1 MKAICWQGKKDLRC
15 EEVPD
20 PVIEDPRDAIVRITS
35 TCICGS
41 DLHLMDGLV
50 PTMCKGDVL
59 GHEPMGEVVE
69 VGAEAK
75 ARGLNVGDRVVI
87 PFQMICGECE
97 QCRAGNFSVCQ
108 VTNRNADLAKAFFG
122 DTTAGLFGY
131 SHITGGYAGG
141 QAEYLRV
148 PFAAT
153 TVVKIPQV
161 GEDEKYIFL
170 SDILPTGWQ
179 AAAQADIQPTDT
191 VAVWG
196 AGPVGLFT
204 AHSAQV
210 LGAKRVIVIDD
221 VPERLDMARS
231 IGLEV
236 LDRKGVNVLQWLKD
250 TTDGHGPEKCIDA
263 VGMEAH
269 GPNPILDAVDRI
281 QVAMKLETERPTA
294 LREAIMACKAAGV
307 VSVPGVYGGAA
318 NMIPMGALMNK
329 GLTLRTGQTHVK
341 RWTDDLL
348 RRIDEGEINS
358 TFVITHV
365 EPLTKAPEMYKRFRD
380 KQDGCVKVVLK
391 PGMAASSSAQA

>member
-20 PVIEDPRDAIVRITS
+20 PIIEDPKDAIVRITS

-41 DLHLMDGLV
+41 DLHLMNGFV
-50 PTMCKGDVL
+50 PTMCAGDVL
-59 GHEPMGEVVE
+59 GHEPMGEVVA
-69 VGAEAK
+69 VGAEAR
-75 ARGLNVGDRVVI
+75 ARGLNVGDRVVV

-97 QCRAGNFSVCQ
+97 QCQAGNYSVCQ

-153 TVVKIPQV
+153 TVVKVPKT
-161 GEDEKYIFL
+161 GADEKYLFL

-179 AAAQADIQPTDT
+179 AAAFADIQPTDT

-196 AGPVGLFT
+196 CGPVGLFT
-204 AHSAQV
+204 IQSAIVQ
-210 LGAKRVIVIDD
+210 GAQRVIAIDD
-221 VPERLDMARS
+221 VPERLEKAA
-231 IGLEV
+231 GLGAEV
-236 LDRKGVNVLQWLKD
+236 LDRSQAKVIPTLKD
-250 TTDGHGPEKCIDA
+250 MTGGHGPEKCIDA
-263 VGMEAH
+263 VGIEAH
-269 GPNPILDAVDRI
+269 GPTAVLELIDRV
-281 QVAMKLETERPTA
+281 QTALKLETERPIA
-294 LREAIMACKAAGV
+294 LREAIMACKAAGT
-307 VSVPGVYGGAA
+307 VSIPGVYGGMS

-329 GLTLRTGQTHVK
+329 GLTIRTGQTHVK

-348 RRIDEGEINS
+348 RRIDEGEIDP
-358 TFVITHV
+358 TFVISHV
-365 EPLTKAPEMYKRFRD
+365 EPLGRGPEMYKTFRD
-380 KQDGCVKVVLK
+380 KKDGCVKVVLK
-391 PGMAASSSAQA
+391 P

>member
-20 PVIEDPRDAIVRITS
+20 PIIQDPRDAIIRVTS

-41 DLHLMDGLV
+41 DLHLMNGFV
-50 PTMCKGDVL
+50 PTMCAGDVM

-69 VGAEAK
+69 VGAEARAK
-75 ARGLNVGDRVVI
+75 GLKVGDRVVV

-97 QCRAGNFSVCQ
+97 QCLAGNFSVCQ

-141 QAEYLRV
+141 QAEYMRV

-153 TVVKIPQV
+153 TVVKVPST
-161 GEDEKYIFL
+161 GADEKYLFL

-179 AAAQADIQPTDT
+179 AAKFADVQPTDT

-196 AGPVGLFT
+196 CGPVGLFT
-204 AHSAQV
+204 IQSALAQ
-210 LGAKRVIVIDD
+210 GARRVIAIDD
-221 VPERLDMARS
+221 VPERLAMAA
-231 IGLEV
+231 GLGAEI
-236 LDRKGVNVLQWLKD
+236 LDRSAMKVLPTLKD
-250 TTDGHGPEKCIDA
+250 MTDGHGPEKCIDA
-263 VGMEAH
+263 VGVEAH
-269 GPNPILDAVDRI
+269 GPTPLLELIDRAQTAV
-281 QVAMKLETERPTA
+281 KLETERPVA
-294 LREAIMACKAAGV
+294 LREAIMACKAGGI
-307 VSVPGVYGGAA
+307 VSVPGVYAGLS

-348 RRIDEGEINS
+348 RRIEEGEIDP
-358 TFVITHV
+358 TFVITHTV
-365 EPLTKAPEMYKRFRD
+365 PLGRGPEMYKTFRD
-380 KQDGCVKVVLK
+380 KKDGCIKVVLK
-391 PGMAASSSAQA
+391 P